1 MGLNNNISVQDIMQ
15 TVYSRHKHTFN
26 LVYGVFSQFQVILTL
41 FALIFFGG
49 LIFMTVWLRIKAQ
62 DKDYFSNGHPGS
74 QDMKIFSLWLGSRDI
89 FVEGLQI
96 MLTFAVAAI
105 TIIPIMDQVKVLS

>member
-1 MGLNNNISVQDIMQ
+1 MGVSNTVSVQDIMQ

-26 LVYGVFSQFQVILTL
+26 LVYGVFSQFQVVLTL

-49 LIFMTVWLRIKAQ
+49 LIFMTIWLRIKAQ
-62 DKDYFSNGHPGS
+62 DSDYFSNGHPGS

-89 FVEGLQI
+89 FVSGLEM
-96 MLTFAVAAI
+96 MLAFAVAAI
-105 TIIPIMDQVKVLS
+105 TIIPIMDQVKGMS